1 MKYGGHKNW
10 NHWSVHLWLTGTES
24 LYRMALWEVERS
36 RTLDWAAK
44 NILHNMLCRRGRKGV
59 TLSEGYVLSGEY
71 GQHVHTPDG
80 APYTVTSIRA
90 AIVGWK
96 D

>member
-10 NHWSVHLWLTGTES
+10 NHWSVHLWLTGTER
-24 LYRMALWEVERS
+24 LY
-36 RTLDWAAK
+36 
-44 NILHNMLCRRGRKGV
+44 NMLCRRGRKGV